1 MRNSII
7 MVCPYNENRGDGLQ
21 IWIIAAYMLNMQ
33 LWTASKGGPPAWELG
48 KGLANHH
55 KNHT

>member
-1 MRNSII
+1 